1 VRRRDQA
8 ALGRSALSPGR
19 ATPDREIVS
28 ADRISPEEDA
38 TLRRLHW
45 FERFGVDLAPPL
57 KVVKA
62 TIRSRDKRSV
72 IRDPDE
78 KRIS

>member
-1 VRRRDQA
+1 MEGVA
-8 ALGRSALSPGR
+8 ESGKL
-19 ATPDREIVS
+19 TPD
-28 ADRISPEEDA
+28 EDA

-45 FERFGVDLAPPL
+45 FERFGADLSPSL

-62 TIRSRDKRSV
+62 SIRSRDLRST

-78 KRIS
+78 RYTQRKTP